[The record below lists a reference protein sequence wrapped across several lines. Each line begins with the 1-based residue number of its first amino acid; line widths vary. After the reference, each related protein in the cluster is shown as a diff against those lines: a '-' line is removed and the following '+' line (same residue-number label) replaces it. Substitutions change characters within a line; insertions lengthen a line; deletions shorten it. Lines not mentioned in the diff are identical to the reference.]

1 MLSVMFLAAHLA
13 TSFLVWWGIQSHTL
27 KVHPYMLAV
36 VLLMPFWGV
45 LLVLILHFQIF
56 FRADNAIDIDVEKLE
71 LESELYKS
79 IPVDDKEVSANTV
92 PIEEALVVNTATER
106 RQIIMDVLND
116 NPVEYIQFLQKAG
129 NNEDTEV
136 VHYAVTAMVEISKEN
151 DFKLQ
156 EFERQH
162 AKEPDNVDVLSQYT
176 EFLWSCLVQNLMQ
189 GQVEVLNRELYSEL
203 MQKKLALI
211 PGSVS
216 DFQHIVANE
225 LKRKNYALAS
235 DMLAK
240 MRTLHPDTEAYY
252 LSRLSYLA
260 DMGRGKDI
268 QQLLQEINN
277 KQIFLSSATKEVLA
291 FWET

>member
-1 MLSVMFLAAHLA
+1 MVSVIFLTAHLA
-13 TSFLVWWGIQSHTL
+13 VSFLVWWGIRSHIL

-36 VLLMPFWGV
+36 VLLMPFWGL

-216 DFQHIVANE
+216 DFQHIVENE

>member
-1 MLSVMFLAAHLA
+1 MVSVLFLAAHLTA
-13 TSFLVWWGIQSHTL
+13 SFLVWWGIQSHML

-56 FRADNAIDIDVEKLE
+56 FRADNTIEIDVEKLE
-71 LESELYKS
+71 LESELYRS

-116 NPVEYIQFLQKAG
+116 NPVEYIQFLQKAS

-156 EFERQH
+156 EFERQY
-162 AKEPDNVDVLSQYT
+162 AKNPGDVEVLTQYT
-176 EFLWSCLVQNLMQ
+176 EFLWSCLAQNLMQ
-189 GQVEVLNRELYSEL
+189 GQVEILNRELYSEL

-216 DFQHIVANE
+216 DFQRIVENE
-225 LKRKNYALAS
+225 LRRKNYVQVS

-240 MRTLHPDTEAYY
+240 MCVLHPDTEAYY

-260 DMGRGKDI
+260 ALGRGKDI
-268 QQLLQEINN
+268 QLMLQEMRN
-277 KQIFLSSATKEVLA
+277 KQIFLSSAAKEVLA
-291 FWET
+291 FWES

>member
-1 MLSVMFLAAHLA
+1 MVSVLFLAAHLTA
-13 TSFLVWWGIQSHTL
+13 SVLVWWGIQSHML

-56 FRADNAIDIDVEKLE
+56 FRADNTIEIDVEKLE
-71 LESELYKS
+71 LESELYRS

-116 NPVEYIQFLQKAG
+116 NPVEYIQFLQKAS

-156 EFERQH
+156 EFERQY
-162 AKEPDNVDVLSQYT
+162 AKNPGDAEVLTQYT
-176 EFLWSCLVQNLMQ
+176 EFLWSCLAQNLMQ
-189 GQVEVLNRELYSEL
+189 GQVEILNRELYSEL

-216 DFQHIVANE
+216 DFQRIVENE
-225 LKRKNYALAS
+225 LRRKNYVQVS

-240 MRTLHPDTEAYY
+240 MRVLHPDTEAYY

-260 DMGRGKDI
+260 ALGRGKDI
-268 QQLLQEINN
+268 QLMLQEMRN
-277 KQIFLSSATKEVLA
+277 KQIFLSSAAKEVLA
-291 FWET
+291 FWES

>member
-1 MLSVMFLAAHLA
+1 MVSVLFLAAHLIV
-13 TSFLVWWGIQSHTL
+13 SFLVWRGIQSHIL
-27 KVHPYMLAV
+27 KVHPYMVAV
-36 VLLMPFWGV
+36 VLLIPFWGV

-56 FRADNAIDIDVEKLE
+56 FRADNNIEIDVEKLE
-71 LESELYKS
+71 LESELYRS
-79 IPVDDKEVSANTV
+79 IPVDDKEVSSNTV

-156 EFERQH
+156 EFERRY
-162 AKEPDNVDVLSQYT
+162 AKDPGDAEVLTQYT

-216 DFQHIVANE
+216 DFQRIVENE
-225 LKRKNYALAS
+225 LRRKNYVLVS
-235 DMLAK
+235 DILAK
-240 MRTLHPDTEAYY
+240 MYVLHPDTEAYY

-260 DMGRGKDI
+260 AMGRGKDI
-268 QQLLQEINN
+268 QLMLQEMGS
-277 KQIFLSSATKEVLA
+277 KQIFLSSAAKEVLA
-291 FWET
+291 FWES

>member
-1 MLSVMFLAAHLA
+1 MVSVLFLAAHLA
-13 TSFLVWWGIQSHTL
+13 VSFLVWRGIQSHML
-27 KVHPYMLAV
+27 KVHPYMAAV

-56 FRADNAIDIDVEKLE
+56 FWADNAIDIDVEKLE
-71 LESELYKS
+71 LESELYRS

-116 NPVEYIQFLQKAG
+116 NPAEYIQFLQKAG

-151 DFKLQ
+151 DFRLQ
-156 EFERQH
+156 EFERQY
-162 AKEPDNVDVLSQYT
+162 AIDPNNVEVLSQYT
-176 EFLWSCLVQNLMQ
+176 EFLWSCLSQNLMQ
-189 GQVEVLNRELYSEL
+189 GQVEILNRELFSNL
-203 MQKKLALI
+203 MQKKLALT

-216 DFQHIVANE
+216 DFQRMVENE
-225 LKRKNYALAS
+225 LSRKNYGLAS
-235 DMLAK
+235 DMLKK
-240 MRTLHPDTEAYY
+240 MRALYPDTEAYY

-268 QQLLQEINN
+268 QQLLQEINS

-291 FWET
+291 FWEN

>member
-1 MLSVMFLAAHLA
+1 MLSVIFLAAHLA
-13 TSFLVWWGIQSHTL
+13 VSFLVWRGIQLHML

-56 FRADNAIDIDVEKLE
+56 FRADNTIDIDVEKME
-71 LESELYKS
+71 LESELYRS
-79 IPVDDKEVSANTV
+79 VPVDDKEVSSNTV
-92 PIEEALVVNTATER
+92 PIEEALVVNTAMER

-156 EFERQH
+156 EFERQY
-162 AKEPDNVDVLSQYT
+162 ALAPDDVTVLAQYT
-176 EFLWSCLVQNLMQ
+176 EFLWSCLSQNLMQ
-189 GQVEVLNRELYSEL
+189 GQVELLNRELFSEL
-203 MQKKLALI
+203 MQKKISQI
-211 PGSVS
+211 PGSVT
-216 DFQHIVANE
+216 DFQRIVENE
-225 LKRKNYALAS
+225 LRRKNYTLAS
-235 DMLAK
+235 DMLKK

-252 LSRLSYLA
+252 LSRLAYLA
-260 DMGRGKDI
+260 DLGRGHDI
-268 QQLLQEINN
+268 QQLLQEIGS
-277 KQIFLSSATKEVLA
+277 KQIFLSSAAKEVLA
-291 FWET
+291 FWES